1 MAPAKKNRAV
11 ETMCDAEHSDLM
23 TVPLEKICSIRGVGI
38 GSRAEAAPPDT
49 TSASVMP
56 KEKGEH
62 NRQHL
67 DLQVPYICWDF
78 TWFWQLE
85 NAR

>member
-11 ETMCDAEHSDLM
+11 ETMRDAEHSDLM

-38 GSRAEAAPPDT
+38 GSRAEAAPPNT
-49 TSASVMP
+49 TSAIVMP
-56 KEKGEH
+56 KEKGER

-67 DLQVPYICWDF
+67 DLQAPYICSDF
-78 TWFWQLE
+78 MWLWRLL

>member
-1 MAPAKKNRAV
+1 MAPAKKNRAA
-11 ETMCDAEHSDLM
+11 ETMRDAEHSDLM

-38 GSRAEAAPPDT
+38 GSRAEAAPPNT
-49 TSASVMP
+49 TGAIVMP
-56 KEKGEH
+56 KGEH

-67 DLQVPYICWDF
+67 DLQVPYICSDF
-78 TWFWQLE
+78 TWLWRLL